1 MINKE
6 NIIKDIQSFLNDDEL
21 IYDYIMSR
29 KKDLIILPETERNN
43 SNKINGCMSVVHLTV
58 DKSSD
63 GTLLKGYSD
72 SEIISGILGIICV
85 IIRQDKD
92 PHYDNYVDVLESLKL
107 VLSQNRR
114 LGFTSI
120 IKQVFK

>member
-1 MINKE
+1 MITKA
-6 NIIKDIQSFLNDDEL
+6 NIIKDLQSFLNDDEL

-29 KKDLIILPETERNN
+29 KKDLIILPEEERNSN
-43 SNKINGCMSVVHLTV
+43 NKINGCMSVVHITV
-58 DKSSD
+58 DKGLE

-92 PHYDNYVDVLESLKL
+92 PHYDSYADVLESLKL